1 MQRYSQS
8 LEQDYILDY
17 FKGKSGTFIDIG
29 ASDGVTFSNTRA
41 LAETGLF
48 TGILIEPV
56 PKAFD
61 KLKELYKNQKG
72 FYLYNYAITDFN
84 GIKTLNVNQK
94 GVVAGDCGLLST
106 FHQSEMERF
115 QRITTYDQI
124 QVRCHHWK
132 TALNKWKIK
141 HFSMIS
147 MDIENDEMNVLPD
160 IDLSKTQLLVIEH
173 NGSQEKKRQYLEC
186 TSKHGMDK
194 VLYESGENL
203 IIVR

>member
-1 MQRYSQS
+1 MYSQGQEEKHI
-8 LEQDYILDY
+8 LNYFGDYM
-17 FKGKSGTFIDIG
+17 GTFCSIG
-29 ASDGVTFSNTRA
+29 ESDGETFSNVRA
-41 LAETGLF
+41 LALKGWS
-48 TGILIEPV
+48 GCMIEPV

-115 QRITTYDQI
+115 QRITGYDQI

-141 HFSMIS
+141 QFDFIS
-147 MDIENDEMNVLPD
+147 ADIEGDELNVLPD
-160 IDLSKTQLLVIEH
+160 MDLSKTKMICLEWNSKPELKKEY
-173 NGSQEKKRQYLEC
+173 EKYLE
-186 TSKHGMDK
+186 GFRL
-194 VLYESGENL
+194 LYTSGENL
-203 IIVR
+203 LFAR